1 MASLSIDDRHDGH
14 DEAKAEAKA
23 RHKDIAEIQF
33 RELQYWFG
41 FLDDLLSCEL
51 RVWNARLVEWFMRE
65 VVVGTILLSWNLSLE
80 IIGRQS
86 SDLSLSMEEY
96 KARAEIRVAIVF
108 FTQLFGMIEYSPLV
122 RMVGAVLLCHKYP
135 QPWCE
140 LDSDGSIDFAKA
152 GGFFVVTPAINS
164 LVNPTSAARE
174 EADAGAGVR
183 ASSSQDAESSLEPGG
198 GQKGPLSRTSSGENS
213 SELDHRAIETV
224 AAKHNFHQLAN
235 DVEQSFSTNENNRH
249 EQLAS
254 NRHRTGLLN
263 MIAGDDIYSTD
274 ETLLASMLMA
284 TILENDAIDD
294 AALEQFG
301 VLPSPTVNDE
311 GDSPFEISIA
321 KYLSQDWPEID
332 SRTHSTSL
340 ANAIECVSMLGM
352 MLLERLVFHTWTED
366 GLCVEVV
373 PLQHEY
379 NNSKFIQALG
389 RALSYFATQAQTHLD
404 DTSIRDICSDMIKQR
419 YSVQMNDTPDSPRCN
434 ESVKMVCSL
443 QSRYPSNFI
452 DNSSVLAGEI
462 VYEGARTNSP
472 TASGGDLFLFN
483 HDSNEL
489 KFALQATIHLRSVL
503 GCIQDFHQR
512 ITSPHS
518 IVNSRWQGE
527 GEALSFRTTEEADDI
542 LLSIGGI
549 QTSFLPEV
557 GRDIDLRG
565 RTFFRCSLP
574 HKFGHK
580 HIDITIDANGA
591 TLTVTD
597 KEDLVIVIDPT
608 EIYVVKPKK
617 KDPNRFTVLAV
628 VPLRTIVA
636 SATEGNILHIVCLTT
651 EQPQSNIVKDG
662 RLSLKFQRGEQCLSV
677 KECVDKHC
685 AAYEKKLTM
694 DMSDMLDKC
703 TLMGNSNNYLGNSHS
718 QPTTNNEVVGAWCDF
733 QGASNNEYHETLY

>member
-23 RHKDIAEIQF
+23 RHKDIAEMSF
-33 RELQYWFG
+33 RELQYWLG

-65 VVVGTILLSWNLSLE
+65 VVVGNILLSWSRSLE
-80 IIGRQS
+80 IIGRQI
-86 SDLSLSMEEY
+86 SDHDAKLSMDEY

-140 LDSDGSIDFAKA
+140 LDSNGPIDFAKA

-164 LVNPTSAARE
+164 LVSPTSATKY

-183 ASSSQDAESSLEPGG
+183 ASSSHDAESSTPNGEQEGS
-198 GQKGPLSRTSSGENS
+198 LSRTSSGGNS

-224 AAKHNFHQLAN
+224 AAEHHFHQLAN
-235 DVEQSFSTNENNRH
+235 DVEQSFSTDGNNRY
-249 EQLAS
+249 EQLTS

-263 MIAGDDIYSTD
+263 MIAGDDAYTTD

-284 TILENDAIDD
+284 TILENDAMDD

-332 SRTHSTSL
+332 SSWHSTSL
-340 ANAIECVSMLGM
+340 ANAIECVSTLGM

-366 GLCVEVV
+366 GACVEVV
-373 PLQHEY
+373 PFQHEY

-389 RALSYFATQAQTHLD
+389 RALEYFATQAQTHLD
-404 DTSIRDICSDMIKQR
+404 DSIRDICSDMIKQR

-434 ESVKMVCSL
+434 ESDVKMVCSL

-462 VYEGARTNSP
+462 VYEGALADTP
-472 TASGGDLFLFN
+472 TAAGGDLFLFN

-503 GCIQDFHQR
+503 GCIQNFHSR

-527 GEALSFRTTEEADDI
+527 GETLSFETSEEADEI
-542 LLSIGGI
+542 LLSIAGI

-557 GRDIDLRG
+557 GMDIDLRG

-597 KEDLVIVIDPT
+597 KEDLVVVVDPT
-608 EIYVVKPKK
+608 EIFVVKQRKK
-617 KDPNRFTVLAV
+617 QDPNRCTVLAV

-636 SATEGNILHIVCLTT
+636 SATEGNILHIVCLT
-651 EQPQSNIVKDG
+651 EQLQSNIVKDG
-662 RLSLKFQRGEQCLSV
+662 RLSLKFQRDEQCSV

-685 AAYEKKLTM
+685 AAFEKKITM

-703 TLMGNSNNYLGNSHS
+703 VLMGNSNNYSGNSHS
-718 QPTTNNEVVGAWCDF
+718 QSTTNISGSWCDF
-733 QGASNNEYHETLY
+733 QA